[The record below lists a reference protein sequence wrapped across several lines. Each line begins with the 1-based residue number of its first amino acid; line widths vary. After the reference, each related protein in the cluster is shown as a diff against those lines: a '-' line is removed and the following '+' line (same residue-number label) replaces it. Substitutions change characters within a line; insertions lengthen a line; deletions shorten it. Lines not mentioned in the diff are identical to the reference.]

1 MPTALRQTRE
11 SLMHEEC
18 SRGWALKLGEFL
30 GGGGV
35 VKRRRRRGST
45 GILGGHEGAWRHM
58 QGMRVR
64 ALLPGDQESGTTH
77 WDRLHKVTVP
87 STQPLWWVG
96 GRLTTTPLSILSSS
110 VAQQD
115 CVVLQQRDHLSV
127 IFLHYGC
134 GDRERESTNGAPC

>member
-1 MPTALRQTRE
+1 MQQRVGSEVGGVL
-11 SLMHEEC
+11 
-18 SRGWALKLGEFL
+18 RGW
-30 GGGGV
+30 GGGEKTKKEGEHWHIGWPRGGLAAYAGDAGAGIIT
-35 VKRRRRRGST
+35 RRP
-45 GILGGHEGAWRHM
+45 GIRH
-58 QGMRVR
+58 
-64 ALLPGDQESGTTH
+64 TH

-87 STQPLWWVG
+87 STQPLWWVE